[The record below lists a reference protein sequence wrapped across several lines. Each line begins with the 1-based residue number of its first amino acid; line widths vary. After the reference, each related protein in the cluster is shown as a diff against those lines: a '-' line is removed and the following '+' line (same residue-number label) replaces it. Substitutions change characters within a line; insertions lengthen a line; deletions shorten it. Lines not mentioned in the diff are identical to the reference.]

1 MSQQTQDTVVLDLP
15 QAAPSPQRAG
25 GARRGL
31 IALGLAAALAAGV
44 ALGAAW
50 SPRAADADA
59 ANVRLAAALQQAD
72 VSTQLQAASA
82 AQQDGDAAEAAKL
95 LADVADRLEGAA
107 TAGPQDEVSEA
118 LNQAAS
124 LLRGLSRA
132 AGELDTQDGG
142 SWTDLLGP
150 LVEGFTGGEGGSG
163 LPEGLGDLLNGLTGG
178 AAGSDLQLPEGLDSL
193 LSSQA

>member
-15 QAAPSPQRAG
+15 PTPSRPPG
-25 GARRGL
+25 SGARRGL
-31 IALGLAAALAAGV
+31 IALGLAVALAAGV

-59 ANVRLAAALQQAD
+59 ANVRLAAALQEAD
-72 VSTQLQAASA
+72 VSTQLQAASI

-107 TAGPQDEVSEA
+107 TAGPQDEVSDA

-124 LLRGLSRA
+124 LIRGLSRA

-150 LVEGFTGGEGGSG
+150 LLEGLASGDGGSG
-163 LPEGLGDLLNGLTGG
+163 L
-178 AAGSDLQLPEGLDSL
+178 QLPDGLDSL
-193 LSSQA
+193 LSGQA

>member
-50 SPRAADADA
+50 SPRAGDADA
-59 ANVRLAAALQQAD
+59 ANIRLAAALQEAD
-72 VSTQLQAASA
+72 VSAQLQAASA

-107 TAGPQDEVSEA
+107 TAGPQDEVSQA
-118 LNQAAS
+118 LNDAAS

-132 AGELDTQDGG
+132 AAQLDTQDGG

-150 LVEGFTGGEGGSG
+150 LLE
-163 LPEGLGDLLNGLTGG
+163 GLTGG
-178 AAGSDLQLPEGLDSL
+178 DGTSGLQLPEGLDSL
-193 LSSQA
+193 LSGQA